1 MENAK
6 VQVHIKNWLAEN
18 HAPATHV
25 GILKNVLI
33 VGKPSQRW
41 VETIQRY
48 IAAKAMQSPERGE
61 IKMACRAILEEMGL

>member
-1 MENAK
+1 MDTAK
-6 VQVHIKNWLAEN
+6 VRIHIKNWLEEN

-25 GILKNVLI
+25 GVLKNVLT

-48 IAAKAMQSPERGE
+48 IAAKAMQSPGKGE
-61 IKMACRAILEEMGL
+61 IKIACRAILEEMGA

>member
-6 VQVHIKNWLAEN
+6 IQVHIRNWLVEN
-18 HAPATHV
+18 HASDTHID
-25 GILKNVLI
+25 ILKNVLT

-48 IAAKAMQSPERGE
+48 IAGKAMQNPQKGE
-61 IKMACRAILEEMGL
+61 IKIACRAILQEME